1 MTLKLSV
8 SGDEKVLARIKRL
21 ERELPGVTTAACVKA
36 AEVVAAAAK
45 AKAPRDGGTLAD
57 SIMVQPAKLGAWVR
71 ADAVTDD
78 DNEYA
83 GHVEYGTGSMPARP
97 YLRPAVDGNK
107 AKAGS
112 AAGREFDRQ
121 LESAVRKMG
130 ATA

>member
-8 SGDEKVLARIKRL
+8 TGDKKVLARIKRL

-36 AEVVAAAAK
+36 AEVVATAAK

-78 DNEYA
+78 DREYA
-83 GHVEYGTGSMPARP
+83 GHVEYGTSRMPARP

-107 AKAGS
+107 AKAS
-112 AAGREFDRQ
+112 AAAGREFDRQ
-121 LESAVRKMG
+121 LDAAIRATG
-130 ATA
+130 ATP